1 VTSLVVERLAEE
13 PSARDA
19 RALQWG
25 SDYALDVLAGR
36 TVWSTSGLGTGRRH
50 GRELRSRLGW
60 ATDAGVGA
68 GALEVSGNERLRRLG
83 EHLETMLAGR
93 GPLEALDPDADDVCD
108 EAVRDA
114 AGLAEDQVAAD
125 DLVVLNDPVTAL
137 LADAMRERG
146 AHTIVAV
153 RAPSSA
159 GERAVREAMD
169 FLRRHA
175 ARADAFVVSWR
186 EYPGGR
192 RVECLAAVMPVAD
205 TVAAKAF
212 PATGSRTQRPRDVG
226 WGSLL
231 ADLVVDDRR
240 EHVGG
245 RRHVRP
251 FVAAR

>member
-68 GALEVSGNERLRRLG
+68 
-83 EHLETMLAGR
+83 

-159 GERAVREAMD
+159 GERGVGEAMD

-231 ADLVVDDRR
+231 ADLVLDDRR